1 MNTSITTTNVT
12 AESLVSLMSTYDDIE
27 VYKVE
32 KITGSKNDITSII
45 SSTKIH
51 GFNSSDFVLTEDID
65 SETLTI
71 FSASTSGIV
80 QLPS

>member
-12 AESLVSLMSTYDDIE
+12 AESLVSLMGTYDDIE

-32 KITGSKNDITSII
+32 KITGSKYDITSII

-71 FSASTSGIV
+71 FNSSTSGIV

>member
-51 GFNSSDFVLTEDID
+51 GFNSANFVLTEDID

-71 FSASTSGIV
+71 FNASTSGTV

>member
-27 VYKVE
+27 IYKVE

-51 GFNSSDFVLTEDID
+51 GFNSAHFVLTEDID

-71 FSASTSGIV
+71 FNASTSGTV

>member
-1 MNTSITTTNVT
+1 
-12 AESLVSLMSTYDDIE
+12 MSEANIPFTPP
-27 VYKVE
+27 VN
-32 KITGSKNDITSII
+32 GSDKTII

-51 GFNSSDFVLTEDID
+51 GFNSAHFVLTEDID

-71 FSASTSGIV
+71 FNASTSGTV

>member
-51 GFNSSDFVLTEDID
+51 GFNSADFVLTEDID

-71 FSASTSGIV
+71 FNASTSGNV
-80 QLPS
+80 VLPS